1 MRSDEVHLYNGFIY
15 SFIFGAFQKFDHQ
28 SQIFFVSGVR
38 RTESLARFWEETTVT
53 SGHIATVKVDGRA
66 GKGDTF
72 PRGVI
77 VSVFHNAQRGDT
89 SLVKHSLFIE
99 YRWEKGKK
107 CTDFTIHNT

>member
-1 MRSDEVHLYNGFIY
+1 MKFTCIMFLFIHLFLVLFRNLTPKAKYFCEWCKTKKEFSQVLGRDY
-15 SFIFGAFQKFDHQ
+15 CDLRTHCDRKSWWQ
-28 SQIFFVSGVR
+28 S
-38 RTESLARFWEETTVT
+38 E
-53 SGHIATVKVDGRA
+53 
-66 GKGDTF
+66 KGDMF

-107 CTDFTIHNT
+107 CTDLNPEYLVW